1 MKSRIGNHV
10 VAGKEIQMEYDNDS
24 VFYGIVLS
32 EVINHMN
39 KTFGMS
45 TGSDPFFL
53 LAQLRELFNKT
64 YQ

>member
-1 MKSRIGNHV
+1 
-10 VAGKEIQMEYDNDS
+10 MEYDNDS